1 MKKLPFSFPILPV
14 VCVVLVV
21 IAAACGSSNSPN
33 PGAPDTGAPGPI
45 GATMTIGANG
55 VLSPKDVTITR
66 GQSVSIVN
74 NHNTVHDMTSDPHP
88 NHTDCPAINAVGLLQ
103 PGQTKITNALSTART
118 CGLHD
123 HSRETDTNLQGRIT
137 IQ

>member
-1 MKKLPFSFPILPV
+1 VS
-14 VCVVLVV
+14 VVLVL
-21 IAAACGSSNSPN
+21 IAAGCGSSSSGN
-33 PGAPDTGAPGPI
+33 PVAPDTGAPGPS

-66 GQSVSIVN
+66 GQSVTIVN
-74 NHNTVHDMTSDPHP
+74 SDTRVHDMTSDPHP
-88 NHTDCPAINAVGLLQ
+88 SHTDCPAINAVGLLQ
-103 PGQTKITNALSTART
+103 PGQSKLTNALSTARI

-123 HSRETDTNLQGRIT
+123 HSLPDDQNLKGRIT

>member
-1 MKKLPFSFPILPV
+1 VKKPTFPVLPV
-14 VCVVLVV
+14 VTVLLVML
-21 IAAACGSSNSPN
+21 AAACGSSSSGSPT
-33 PGAPDTGAPGPI
+33 APDTGAPGPS

-66 GQSVSIVN
+66 GQSVTIVN
-74 NHNTVHDMTSDPHP
+74 NDTRVRDMTSDPHP
-88 NHTDCPAINAVGLLQ
+88 SHTDCPAINAVGLLQ
-103 PGQTKITNALSTART
+103 PGQTKLTNALGTARI

-123 HSRETDTNLQGRIT
+123 HGNPDDNNLKGRIT

>member
-14 VCVVLVV
+14 VSVVLVV
-21 IAAACGSSNSPN
+21 IAAACGSSNTN
-33 PGAPDTGAPGPI
+33 PTAPDTGAPGPS

-55 VLSPKDVTITR
+55 VLSPKDVSIAR
-66 GQSVSIVN
+66 GQSVTIVN
-74 NHNTVHDMTSDPHP
+74 SHNIVHDMTSDPHP

>member
-1 MKKLPFSFPILPV
+1 VKKLPFSFPILPV
-14 VCVVLVV
+14 VSVVVV
-21 IAAACGSSNSPN
+21 MIAAGCGSSSSN
-33 PGAPDTGAPGPI
+33 PTAPDTGAPGPS

-66 GQSVSIVN
+66 GQSVTIVN
-74 NHNTVHDMTSDPHP
+74 NDTRVHEMTSDPHP

-103 PGQTKITNALSTART
+103 PGQSKLTNALSTART

-123 HSRETDTNLQGRIT
+123 HMRDTDTNLQGRIT

>member
-1 MKKLPFSFPILPV
+1 
-14 VCVVLVV
+14 
-21 IAAACGSSNSPN
+21 
-33 PGAPDTGAPGPI
+33 
-45 GATMTIGANG
+45 
-55 VLSPKDVTITR
+55 
-66 GQSVSIVN
+66 
-74 NHNTVHDMTSDPHP
+74 MTSDPHP

-123 HSRETDTNLQGRIT
+123 HIARDTDANLQGRIM